1 MNAIRDACSRVWE
14 KLNPAEPTVS
24 YLVAF
29 AGFALLV
36 FAAAI
41 LLAAP

>member
-1 MNAIRDACSRVWE
+1 MNAIREAWSWAWE

-29 AGFALLV
+29 VGFALLV
-36 FAAAI
+36 FATAI